1 MVADAAATVRP
12 RPSGA
17 ADRIFFGSMA
27 LVMLVTV
34 FIGFA
39 PTYYLMR
46 WTGAPELSPLVH
58 LHGVVLTLWF
68 LLFLAQTALVG
79 AGRTDVHR
87 VLGAGGAALAVVI
100 VILGTT
106 VAIVRERP
114 PIPSL
119 NVRQFLLL
127 PLTIMT
133 LYALFVA
140 LGVHYRRRADH
151 HKRLML
157 LASLSLLVPAI
168 SRWGVPVGLPGPVV
182 GMIVTA
188 IYLLAAWA
196 YDWSRLGRVHPAMQ
210 WGGLLLLA
218 SMPFLRW
225 FFGQTDA
232 WQAVAA
238 LLVG

>member
-1 MVADAAATVRP
+1 MVADTSVTVRL
-12 RPSGA
+12 RLSGV

-39 PTYYLMR
+39 RTYYLMR
-46 WTGAPELSPLVH
+46 WTGAPDLSPLVH
-58 LHGVVLTLWF
+58 LHGVVLTSWF
-68 LLFLAQTALVG
+68 LVFFAQTILVS

-87 VLGAGGAALAVVI
+87 VLGAGGAALAVAV
-100 VILGTT
+100 VTLGTT
-106 VAIVRERP
+106 VAIIRDHP

-127 PLTIMT
+127 PLTIMV
-133 LYALFVA
+133 LFALFVG
-140 LGVHYRRRADH
+140 LGFRYRRRADH

-168 SRWGVPVGLPGPVV
+168 SRWGIPVGLPGPVV
-182 GMIVTA
+182 GMIVTSV
-188 IYLLAAWA
+188 YLLAAWA

-218 SMPFLRW
+218 SMPFRW
-225 FFGQTDA
+225 LFGQTDA
-232 WQAVAA
+232 WQTVAA